1 MQKQRSSLPLVLGLI
16 ALAAVGRYLPYIVPG
31 LGNFTPVF
39 AVALFGGAYLADKRV
54 ALLVP
59 MLAMLVT
66 DVFIG
71 FHNLMW
77 LVYGCMALCA
87 YLGMRMQNRV
97 SAGGVLGSALAG
109 SLLFFIASNVAVWLS
124 ASMYPM
130 TPQGLAECF
139 FMALPFWRNELL
151 GSLGWSLLLFGSYAL
166 ASAPRAKPAA
176 V

>member
-1 MQKQRSSLPLVLGLI
+1 
-16 ALAAVGRYLPYIVPG
+16 
-31 LGNFTPVF
+31 
-39 AVALFGGAYLADKRV
+39 
-54 ALLVP
+54 
-59 MLAMLVT
+59 
-66 DVFIG
+66 
-71 FHNLMW
+71 
-77 LVYGCMALCA
+77 MALCA

-109 SLLFFIASNVAVWLS
+109 SLLFFIASNVAVWLGG
-124 ASMYPM
+124 SMYPM

-151 GSLGWSLLLFGSYAL
+151 GSLGWSLLLFGGYAL